1 MPEHETPTRQLLS
14 PVAERPP
21 VPPSRTGFSNRVI
34 AILAICGTVMTLQQ
48 TMILPVLPALPGL
61 LGVSAGSA
69 SWLVTATLVTGA
81 VVTPLIGRLADM
93 FGKKRMIMLTLVVVV
108 VGSAM
113 GGLFTA
119 LPALVIARILQGCGL
134 ALVPVAIATMRD
146 VLPAERVPGGVS
158 AMGASLAIG
167 SAAGLPLAGVL
178 VNYLDWRG
186 IFWVTA
192 GCGVLLT
199 AAVARIVPE
208 TSLRSRARFDCAGAL
223 LLAGALTSLLLALS
237 KGAQWGW
244 PATTALVGT
253 GGLLIA
259 LWVPLQLRSRSPLVD
274 LRVAARP
281 RVLLVNVSSALV
293 GFALFSNVLVS
304 IQLLQTPRAAGF
316 GFGLG
321 ILEAGLW
328 MIPPTLVGVAM
339 APVAARAIT
348 RYGAW
353 TTLLIATVEMAI
365 VFVARVYLSTE
376 LWQVLVGAAA
386 VGIGLSLAQAA
397 IPILIMRSVPPSE
410 TASANGLS
418 SLLRSIGTSTASATM
433 AAVATAWAVR
443 TVDGVLPTFDAFV
456 AMFWISGAAT
466 LAAACLVALA
476 ATTSDPEA
484 K

>member
-1 MPEHETPTRQLLS
+1 M
-14 PVAERPP
+14 
-21 VPPSRTGFSNRVI
+21 
-34 AILAICGTVMTLQQ
+34 
-48 TMILPVLPALPGL
+48 LPALPGL

-199 AAVARIVPE
+199 AAVARIVPGDL
-208 TSLRSRARFDCAGAL
+208 TP
-223 LLAGALTSLLLALS
+223 LAGALRLCGSAPFGGRVDIAAA
-237 KGAQWGW
+237 GAVQGRAVGVAGDDGAGRHRGPPHRAVGAAPTTVAFATGRLEGCRTAQG
-244 PATTALVGT
+244 PAG
-253 GGLLIA
+253 
-259 LWVPLQLRSRSPLVD
+259 Q
-274 LRVAARP
+274 RVVRARRIRAGQQRP
-281 RVLLVNVSSALV
+281 RVHPA
-293 GFALFSNVLVS
+293 AADA
-304 IQLLQTPRAAGF
+304 PRGR
-316 GFGLG
+316 LRLRPR

-348 RYGAW
+348 RY
-353 TTLLIATVEMAI
+353 
-365 VFVARVYLSTE
+365 AR
-376 LWQVLVGAAA
+376 G
-386 VGIGLSLAQAA
+386 
-397 IPILIMRSVPPSE
+397 RH
-410 TASANGLS
+410 
-418 SLLRSIGTSTASATM
+418 
-433 AAVATAWAVR
+433 
-443 TVDGVLPTFDAFV
+443 
-456 AMFWISGAAT
+456 
-466 LAAACLVALA
+466 C
-476 ATTSDPEA
+476 
-484 K
+484 